1 MYPFV
6 LATHNIVRWLVLIAA
21 VAAIALAVAGWLG
34 KKEWTKT
41 GSMAGGIFVG
51 LLDLNVFLG
60 LMLYLFLSPITQTF
74 FANFGAAMKDTTLR
88 FFGVEH
94 IFAMLVAL
102 ALAHVG
108 RALSKKAGDAVKKY
122 RAAVIWFTLSLLAI
136 LAMIPWNRPLLPGL
150 G

>member
-41 GSMAGGIFVG
+41 GNMVGGMFVG

-60 LMLYLFLSPITQTF
+60 LILYFFLSPITQAV
-74 FANFGAAMKDTTLR
+74 FANFGAAMKDPTLR

-94 IFAMLVAL
+94 IFTLLVAL

-122 RAAVIWFTLSLLAI
+122 RAAAIWFTLSLLAI
-136 LAMIPWNRPLLPGL
+136 LAMIPWNRPLWPGL